1 MAAPTFFIFSRLD
14 YYNTIV
20 LYSVFREYFNA
31 QSPPNQLAEV
41 GAVDRGMAVPR
52 FFIFSRLDYYNTIVL
67 YSVFREYS
75 DAQSLPNQL
84 AKVCAMARQRR
95 DFLFSHGWII
105 TIL

>member
-1 MAAPTFFIFSRLD
+1 M
-14 YYNTIV
+14 
-20 LYSVFREYFNA
+20 
-31 QSPPNQLAEV
+31 
-41 GAVDRGMAVPR
+41 DRGMAVPR
-52 FFIFSRLDYYNTIVL
+52 FFIFSQLDYYNTIVL

-105 TIL
+105 TILQYYTAYFVNILMHSHCPISLPTMARQRRHFLFSHGWIITIL